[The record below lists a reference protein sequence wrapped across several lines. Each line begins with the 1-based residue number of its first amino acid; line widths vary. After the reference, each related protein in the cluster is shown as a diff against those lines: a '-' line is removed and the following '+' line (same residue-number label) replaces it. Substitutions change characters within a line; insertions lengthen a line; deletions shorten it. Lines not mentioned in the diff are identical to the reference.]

1 MVVTRSAL
9 AAPPLAG
16 LLLAGLLLTAGPLAA
31 QAPRTIAFDSDDSL
45 PITADLYAPLPP
57 TSPFIVLFHQAG
69 ASRGEYREI
78 APRLVAMGFNC
89 MAVDQR
95 SGDEAGGVV
104 NETAKRAAAEKRPA
118 SMLAARQDV
127 EASLRYAREHFARG
141 QLLAWGSSYSA
152 ALVLVAAGQRKGLV
166 DGVLA
171 FSPGE
176 YFPVSPG
183 GPKMVTDAARA
194 ITVPVFIT
202 AARSEND
209 WRPIFAAVAP
219 GLRRSYVPEAEGRH
233 GSSAL
238 WKRTPGQEGYWQAV
252 RGFLNLR
259 FPRSK

>member
-1 MVVTRSAL
+1 MIRSAL
-9 AAPPLAG
+9 SA
-16 LLLAGLLLTAGPLAA
+16 LLVAVGPLTA
-31 QAPRTIAFDSDDSL
+31 QAPRTIAFASADSL
-45 PITADLYAPLPP
+45 PITADLYASLPP
-57 TSPFIVLFHQAG
+57 TSPFVVLFHQAG

-95 SGDEAGGVV
+95 AGDESNGVV
-104 NETAKRAAAEKRPA
+104 NETAKRAQAEDRA
-118 SMLAARQDV
+118 VSMLAARQDI
-127 EASLRYAREHFARG
+127 EASLRYAREHYAKG
-141 QLLAWGSSYSA
+141 PLIAWGSSYSA
-152 ALVLVAAGQRKGLV
+152 SLVLVVAGQRPGLV
-166 DGVLA
+166 DGVVA

-183 GPKMVTDAARA
+183 GPTLVTEAARA

-202 AARSEND
+202 AARSESD
-209 WRPIFAAVAP
+209 WRPIFAALAP
-219 GLRRSYVPEAEGRH
+219 SLRRSYVPEAEGRH

-238 WKRTPGQEGYWQAV
+238 WKRTAGQEGYWQAV

>member
-1 MVVTRSAL
+1 MAVSRLVL
-9 AAPPLAG
+9 AASLAG
-16 LLLAGLLLTAGPLAA
+16 APLAA
-31 QAPRTIAFDSDDSL
+31 QSPRTVAFMAADSL
-45 PITADLYAPLPP
+45 PVTADLYAPLPP

-89 MAVDQR
+89 LAVDQR
-95 SGDEAGGVV
+95 AGDSMNGEV
-104 NETAKRAAAEKRPA
+104 NETARRAQAEGRQA
-118 SMLAARQDV
+118 SMLAARQDL
-127 EASLRYAREHFARG
+127 EAALRYARAQYAKG
-141 QLLAWGSSYSA
+141 PLLAWGSSYSA
-152 ALVLVAAGQRKGLV
+152 SLVLVVAGERKGLV

-183 GPKMVTDAARA
+183 GPHMVTTAARS
-194 ITVPVFIT
+194 IKVPVFIT
-202 AARSEND
+202 AARSEDD
-209 WRPIFAAVAP
+209 WRPIYAAVAP
-219 GLRRSYVPEAEGRH
+219 ALRRSYVPEAEGRH

-238 WKRTPGQEGYWQAV
+238 WKDTPGQEGYWQAV